1 MRQPIDF
8 SDHTSRYYP
17 TVTIGGIIIDAATV
31 TDIIRN
37 TTNIDLSIVISFSRT
52 QQPRIRS
59 EIKIAFPFQNI

>member
-1 MRQPIDF
+1 MGQQIDF

-31 TDIIRN
+31 TDIILN
-37 TTNIDLSIVISFSRT
+37 TANIDIAIVISFSRT

-59 EIKIAFPFQNI
+59 EIKIAFPFQNV

>member
-1 MRQPIDF
+1 MHNF
-8 SDHTSRYYP
+8 YL
-17 TVTIGGIIIDAATV
+17 IIDAATV